1 MQVRYDEAVDAAFIK
16 LSSDTPQGGVEI
28 GEGVILHMTEKDK
41 IVAIEILGASKR
53 FPIQNLFTLKV
64 AS

>member
-1 MQVRYDEAVDAAFIK
+1 MQVRYDEAVDAAYIQ
-16 LSSDTPQGGVEI
+16 LSPKRPQGGVEV
-28 GEGVILHMTEKDK
+28 GEGVVLHVTEKDE